1 MRHWVYRWAV
11 STRLPD
17 GRKYSSVGE
26 FSVANAELRSQ
37 AAALRVAAD
46 AAVPARVAYAV
57 WLDQAGLKDE
67 ARKLWRLLA
76 AERPEDARLRV
87 FAVR

>member
-1 MRHWVYRWAV
+1 MHRAG
-11 STRLPD
+11 D
-17 GRKYSSVGE
+17 
-26 FSVANAELRSQ
+26 
-37 AAALRVAAD
+37 
-46 AAVPARVAYAV
+46 AV
-57 WLDQAGLKDE
+57 WLDQAGLKDD